1 MSIDVR
7 NGENEVQ
14 NRTQYFLAKA
24 LVNNHWSYFLF
35 LNYKPSSTSQF
46 RLMWYPST
54 LLIYLFTSWV
64 YTECYRRQR
73 RQRQKSDLGRSV
85 GNPQAIRKDGCS
97 TKSDAAQGVTLLQK
111 WGIHWGMW
119 LLPPGKDP
127 CCELGQEI
135 FLPND
140 DLNILMA
147 QIPSIWI
154 KHSPKGDLGAREWRK
169 FLKAHL
175 PDHLLLGCSTL
186 LTSSP
191 LWIHRRNHGNS
202 CAMAWKPGL
211 QRISI
216 SFDNDVSLTK
226 ELLMT
231 SYICLRWSVCT
242 GFPWASWLQMQS
254 WNWNTWAGD

>member
-1 MSIDVR
+1 
-7 NGENEVQ
+7 
-14 NRTQYFLAKA
+14 
-24 LVNNHWSYFLF
+24 
-35 LNYKPSSTSQF
+35 
-46 RLMWYPST
+46 MWYPFT

-64 YTECYRRQR
+64 YTESYRRQQ

-111 WGIHWGMW
+111 WGIHQGVWLVPPGKDPCCELGLLQKWGIHRGVW
-119 LLPPGKDP
+119 LLPPGRDP

-135 FLPND
+135 FLPDD

-154 KHSPKGDLGAREWRK
+154 NYSPKGDLGAREWRK
-169 FLKAHL
+169 FLKAHH
-175 PDHLLLGCSTL
+175 PDHLLLGCSTVF
-186 LTSSP
+186 TSSP
-191 LWIHRRNHGNS
+191 LWIHRRNYGNS

-211 QRISI
+211 LRISV

-242 GFPWASWLQMQS
+242 GFPWAWWLQMQS